1 MQGADYAY
9 DPETGETSTYDPLLL
24 PATTAF
30 GTAASIARVADDGS
44 TVLGIMG
51 GRMAKDGPSK
61 FSEARAARRTKSD
74 QEVFDETSSYFDD
87 EVFPD
92 EGDAFRFEI
101 PTVNSELKGIE
112 DVVRKSDDSSIL
124 EGFMRSSSAGSGP
137 RSYFYTDDKTN
148 VTGLKQD
155 VVSVNIF
162 DDSKVSFDSQ
172 FVNAAG
178 ELEPAK
184 YPRLSEI
191 LDFPELYKQYPQLKD
206 VYIARLNGNA
216 QAAMIENGI
225 GGRPTIALSPAMSP
239 QMLQSHLLH
248 EVQHVVQKIEDFP
261 RGGDTIN
268 MSEADYRRLAGEV
281 EARNVEDR
289 FLAARAFKKSGA
301 RSDTIPP
308 IYDPSKVVPT
318 QTRDTNPSQIL
329 LEDGK
334 PAVRKAEGGVVSMVD
349 VARNAGRGPR
359 GVASLVP
366 VARNMNRSM
375 LG

>member
-1 MQGADYAY
+1 M
-9 DPETGETSTYDPLLL
+9 
-24 PATTAF
+24 
-30 GTAASIARVADDGS
+30 
-44 TVLGIMG
+44 
-51 GRMAKDGPSK
+51 
-61 FSEARAARRTKSD
+61 
-74 QEVFDETSSYFDD
+74 
-87 EVFPD
+87 
-92 EGDAFRFEI
+92 
-101 PTVNSELKGIE
+101 
-112 DVVRKSDDSSIL
+112 
-124 EGFMRSSSAGSGP
+124 
-137 RSYFYTDDKTN
+137 
-148 VTGLKQD
+148 
-155 VVSVNIF
+155 SVNIF